1 MPRARRAMSMT
12 AARSSNAP
20 VLTSPACAHTIVG
33 ASVSTSGGSAR
44 HVHPPLA
51 VGGDHH
57 LLLRP
62 DPEEPERA
70 RHRHVALGS
79 DDHPER
85 RRTGEPSRG
94 KIPAGTRV
102 DRVPRRR
109 EAGDVRHLAAGD
121 ERERRVR
128 GQPEEL
134 DHPAARERLERG
146 GRGRRL
152 REPGV
157 LVPRR
162 HEPVGRDRCGQ
173 RAADHE
179 AEVPAGA
186 HRGDPGL
193 EGRQLLDHLVASD
206 GPSGHGR
213 VEAAASRGTCAR
225 TDAAGVERLEVV
237 GRDLRRAGEELALG
251 HGAEST
257 SGSPDGAPAP

>member
-1 MPRARRAMSMT
+1 MPRRGRCDVDHGGEVVERAGAHLARLRT
-12 AARSSNAP
+12 HDRR
-20 VLTSPACAHTIVG
+20 CVG
-33 ASVSTSGGSAR
+33 VHRGGERR
-44 HVHPPLA
+44 HVHPRLA
-51 VGGDHH
+51 VGGDHD
-57 LLLRP
+57 LLLRS

-85 RRTGEPSRG
+85 RRTDEPSRG

-134 DHPAARERLERG
+134 DHPAARERLEGG

-173 RAADHE
+173 RAADDE

-193 EGRQLLDHLVASD
+193 EGRQLLDRPCSRRT
-206 GPSGHGR
+206 GR
-213 VEAAASRGTCAR
+213 PGRARRGRRASRGTSC
-225 TDAAGVERLEVV
+225 V
-237 GRDLRRAGEELALG
+237 GPTPRVSSDSR
-251 HGAEST
+251 
-257 SGSPDGAPAP
+257 